1 MDWIRLPN
9 ETDDELIYRIGE
21 LKDEIG
27 TWTDIAEILNSITG
41 NNYGESA
48 YRKRFTAFQKIFD
61 ANRDRIVPVDSYS
74 KDLADKEASLK
85 KERMKLQTIKSEYNK
100 ALRAD
105 ARKELFYENI
115 GQYIQTIPVPEFR
128 KIEPS
133 SVSTEKNEY
142 ILTIADIHYGAV
154 FESVNNFYSPDICA
168 DRFSLLAQQ
177 VINFIQVHG
186 VQKLIVVDLGDDVQG
201 CLRMSDLKLNQ
212 SSVVKAIVEV
222 SRLIAQFLN
231 QISAYAEIV
240 YYHVPTS
247 NHTQLRMIGMK
258 PNECSDEDV
267 EYVISNYIKDML
279 QFNKRIAVNAAESA
293 VVVGDQYVMLDKVCG
308 EFRVCAGHGHLIRND
323 NTALKDLVSLTGSDI
338 DYLLLG
344 HQHCG
349 KILTVGE
356 GFLHDM
362 EVIFSPSF
370 IGSDPYADRLMVG
383 SKSACCIYEF
393 CPTFGH
399 TNTYKFILNDA

>member
-27 TWTDIAEILNSITG
+27 TWNDVAEILNSMTG

-48 YRKRFTAFQKIFD
+48 YRKKFTAFQKIFD
-61 ANRDRIVPVDSYS
+61 ANRDRIVPVDGYS
-74 KDLADKEASLK
+74 KDLAEKEASLK

-115 GQYIQTIPVPEFR
+115 GQYINTLPVPEY
-128 KIEPS
+128 KAIEPS
-133 SVSTEKNEY
+133 PVSTAKNEY

-154 FESVNNFYSPDICA
+154 FDSINNFYSPEICA
-168 DRFSLLAQQ
+168 DRFSLLSQQ
-177 VINFIQVHG
+177 VVNFIHTHG
-186 VQKLIVVDLGDDVQG
+186 VQKLTVIDLGDDVQG
-201 CLRMSDLKLNQ
+201 CLRMSDLKLNE

-222 SRLIAQFLN
+222 SRLIANFLN
-231 QISAYAEIV
+231 QISEYVEV
-240 YYHVPTS
+240 KYYHVPTS

-279 QFNKRIAVNAAESA
+279 QFNRRVTVADIDDPT
-293 VVVGDQYVMLDKVCG
+293 VGCGQYIIFFLLD
-308 EFRVCAGHGHLIRND
+308 EFTICAGHGHLIKND
-323 NTALKDLVSLTGSDI
+323 YSALKDISNLTGRDI
-338 DYLLLG
+338 DYVLLG

-349 KILTVGE
+349 KVITVGE
-356 GFLHDM
+356 GYLHDK

-383 SKSACCIYEF
+383 SRSASCIYEF

>member
-48 YRKRFTAFQKIFD
+48 YRKRFTSFQKMFD

-100 ALRAD
+100 ALRTD

-115 GQYIQTIPVPEFR
+115 AQCVQTLPVPEYSS
-128 KIEPS
+128 IEPS
-133 SVSTEKNEY
+133 PMSTAKNNY

-154 FESVNNFYSPDICA
+154 FDSVNNMYSPDICA
-168 DRFSLLAQQ
+168 DRFSVLAQQ
-177 VINFIQVHG
+177 VVNFIRNHS

-201 CLRMSDLKLNQ
+201 CLRMSDLKLNE

-231 QISAYAEIV
+231 QISEYTEVV

-267 EYVISNYIKDML
+267 EYVISHYIKDML
-279 QFNKRIAVNAAESA
+279 QFNKRITVMVDDPTIEY
-293 VVVGDQYVMLDKVCG
+293 GQYIMFSLSD
-308 EFRVCAGHGHLIRND
+308 EFTICAGHGHLIRND
-323 NTALKDLVSLTGSDI
+323 ATALKDIAALIGRDI

-356 GFLHDM
+356 GYWHDQ

-370 IGSDPYADRLMVG
+370 IGSDPYSDRLMVG

-393 CPTFGH
+393 CPVYGH

>member
-115 GQYIQTIPVPEFR
+115 GQYIQTLPVPEFR

-133 SVSTEKNEY
+133 PVSTAKNEY
-142 ILTIADIHYGAV
+142 VLTIADIHYGAI
-154 FESVNNFYSPDICA
+154 FDSINNFYSPDICA
-168 DRFSLLAQQ
+168 DRFGLLTQQ
-177 VINFIQVHG
+177 VVNFIRTHN
-186 VQKLIVVDLGDDVQG
+186 VQKLTVIDLGDDVQG
-201 CLRMSDLKLNQ
+201 CLRMSDLKLNE

-222 SRLIAQFLN
+222 SRLIANFLN
-231 QISAYAEIV
+231 QISEFV
-240 YYHVPTS
+240 EVQYYHVLTS

-279 QFNKRIAVNAAESA
+279 QFNRRVTVHDIEDPVSNC
-293 VVVGDQYVMLDKVCG
+293 GQYIIFNLLD
-308 EFRVCAGHGHLIRND
+308 EFTICAGHGHLIKND
-323 NTALKDLVSLTGSDI
+323 NTALKDVASLTGRDI
-338 DYLLLG
+338 DYVLLG

-349 KILTVGE
+349 KVLTVGE
-356 GFLHDM
+356 GLLHDK